1 MECKLPDYH
10 IVGDHPQRLP
20 NIYQMASNPKFNDFL
35 SSLRQSSD
43 EAFEA
48 KIIEVMTYYVDSFK
62 HSQLN
67 RIIKN
72 EIRRDHSL
80 STLKSNPTIGF
91 DLVVGILQGSRRF
104 DSGIIMRQREE
115 VRYIVE
121 NISTHADKVLDELR
135 EATDCMKRIIDTESN
150 YEKFLRD
157 ELSVNNLCLS
167 DMKDLIISDEEE
179 AMTKNFNEFWDN

>member
-91 DLVVGILQGSRRF
+91 DLVVGILQGNRRF